1 MARATHSTP
10 TPIVT
15 VIHEPDERAM
25 VAALRI
31 VLGLKAKPSR
41 PEHPALA
48 RAHRPEKKAV
58 NQ

>member
-31 VLGLKAKPSR
+31 VLGLKADAPHSLSVAFPR
-41 PEHPALA
+41 VAN
-48 RAHRPEKKAV
+48 EKKAA